1 MRRSDKVLAGIVVAG
16 FAILLWLVLDLVTPA
31 ECKVPTEQMS
41 AACVSL
47 VQP

>member
-1 MRRSDKVLAGIVVAG
+1 MNRSIAWGVFIASAVMLVW
-16 FAILLWLVLDLVTPA
+16 LLLDSTTPA

-41 AACVSL
+41 AACLSL

>member
-1 MRRSDKVLAGIVVAG
+1 MKRLPWFAIAIVVAG
-16 FAILLWLVLDLVTPA
+16 LIWLVLEATTPA

-41 AACVSL
+41 AACLSL